1 MKTALRFSAFAQTSK
16 DKDTETAFRIKT
28 RKQALWTRTEIHSLI
43 HDTCELYYKER
54 DKTLLLCSQKG
65 RETGNTEA
73 KQVLVPRFQTGAKAH
88 FELERKI
95 NLLLSPAKSP
105 GFGYSSS

>member
-16 DKDTETAFRIKT
+16 DKDTETALRKT
-28 RKQALWTRTEIHSLI
+28 CKQALWIRTEIHSLI

-73 KQVLVPRFQTGAKAH
+73 KQVPVPASKQGLRHT
-88 FELERKI
+88 L
-95 NLLLSPAKSP
+95 N
-105 GFGYSSS
+105 